1 MSCHKL
7 CRGCWVS
14 QPGSD
19 PSSCIRASPECR
31 SDKGSPAC
39 TPGSTE
45 PGSYRSSPPSPLR
58 SSRGPSHRATAP
70 SCPSVLLAL
79 AAWPLSGSL
88 YMILITLTFY
98 QWCFVPVTGAD
109 LTEPWWINMD
119 GHYHVR
125 RRPSH
130 SGRARPGGLAGGPP
144 TRAADP
150 DYRVLS
156 RGDILD
162 SSARG
167 DLHREARH
175 HRWSGPLHGGRMVR
189 RLSTGNVLCG
199 QLHLRRR
206 RPLSHSRQCGPDY
219 RSTRL

>member
-1 MSCHKL
+1 MSSITAASRAFSRSSQRPRCPAASSRHIMSCHKL

-14 QPGSD
+14 QLGSD

-31 SDKGSPAC
+31 SDKGGPAC

-45 PGSYRSSPPSPLR
+45 RASYRSSPPSPLR

-88 YMILITLTFY
+88 YMMLITLTFY
-98 QWCFVPVTGAD
+98 QWCFVPVTDAD

-150 DYRVLS
+150 DYRVL
-156 RGDILD
+156 RKVCINPALD
-162 SSARG
+162 GCRK
-167 DLHREARH
+167 
-175 HRWSGPLHGGRMVR
+175 
-189 RLSTGNVLCG
+189 
-199 QLHLRRR
+199 
-206 RPLSHSRQCGPDY
+206 
-219 RSTRL
+219 